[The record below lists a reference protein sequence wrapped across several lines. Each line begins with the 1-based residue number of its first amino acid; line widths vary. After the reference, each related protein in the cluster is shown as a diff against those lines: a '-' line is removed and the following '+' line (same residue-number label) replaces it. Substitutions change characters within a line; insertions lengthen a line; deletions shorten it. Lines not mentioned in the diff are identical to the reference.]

1 MKEYLSILGHQVR
14 DKVTGFEGVAT
25 TVGFDLY
32 GCVQVIV
39 TQPGLTEK
47 GETKPGAWFDHKR
60 LKVVSDAELVM
71 EQPTFASVAG
81 GYDKP
86 LR

>member
-1 MKEYLSILGHQVR
+1 MKEYLNILGHEVT
-14 DKVTGFEGVAT
+14 DKVTGFTGIAT

-39 TQPGLTEK
+39 SQPGLTEK

-60 LKVVSDAELVM
+60 LTVTKAPLAM
-71 EQPTFASVAG
+71 QQPKFEVVAG

-86 LR
+86 VR

>member
-1 MKEYLSILGHQVR
+1 MKEYLNILGREVT
-14 DKVTGFEGVAT
+14 DKVTGFTGIAT

-39 TQPGLTEK
+39 SQPGLTEK
-47 GETKPGAWFDHKR
+47 GETKPGAWFDYKR
-60 LKVVSDAELVM
+60 LTVTKAPLVM
-71 EQPTFASVAG
+71 EQPKFESVAG

-86 LR
+86 VR